1 MKRQISSWFAF
12 GFAGPSPSA
21 RAAQQ
26 ASSRK
31 PIGIFVSA
39 PAWQRSN
46 RIGKGRELSN
56 RAPAL
61 GALLGL
67 TCVAVLGLAQPARAD
82 PEQAKLVSI
91 DEADTPHATDLLA
104 LREYAHKIGEAPT
117 VASIEESK
125 KNPHAHFNNP
135 ELVAL
140 QEYAEQIGAA
150 APKSAIIEGSQSAH
164 PHLAEEELADLRKYA
179 QQVGV
184 DQPKPASIEESKSAH
199 PHADDPELLAPRDY
213 AEQVG
218 LAEPGSSSAPLR
230 MAQADNAFDA
240 LRDLFGRG
248 AQPSPA
254 PNSTP
259 DSAPGATPKA
269 KPRATPRRAKPVAPS
284 YVAPVL
290 VGHSVGSKTCL
301 GCHAAQTAAFGNTLM
316 GRIAK
321 TQPGK
326 FECENCHGPGSEHV
340 KAIGCAACHG
350 EGGVTRRPGTP
361 SLIGQDPQ
369 YLVPAMRAY
378 VNGQRKHELM
388 RSVLVGAG
396 DAELR
401 SIASYYASQ
410 VAERAPT
417 PLVGNPSAGRGAIGV
432 CAGCHGE
439 HGISIVPAWPS
450 LAGQDAQY
458 LADAIRAYKRG
469 SRTKAIAC
477 AACHGA
483 GGVSRSAGMPSLVGQ
498 DPQYLVRAMKAYV
511 DRDRKHGLMTALLS
525 GVNDSELE
533 NMADYYAGQTPAR
546 AQTSLVGDPAAGKNA
561 ATTCVECHGT
571 GHGAADPAWPSLAG
585 QDSQYLAHAI
595 RAYKEGSRDKVVAC
609 AACHGAGG
617 ISKRPG
623 MPNLVGLDPQY
634 LVAAMKG
641 YVSGQRRGPVMKAL
655 LTGVSDAELNKMAQY
670 YARQAPARAQTPII
684 GDPSAGKTAS
694 ASCAGCH
701 GEQGVSSNPAWPSLA
716 GQDARY
722 LAGALKAYK
731 DGSRTDA
738 TMKALVASLDDRTIN
753 DIASYYA
760 GLPPGHPSATGPAS
774 SSDPVLVSNHLVA
787 SLDGRTIDDV
797 ASYFASLQPEQAPG
811 APSGGGRDP
820 VLIRNNLVA
829 GLSEA
834 AINNIASYYATQ
846 HPEQPGGGR
855 GVAGGPP
862 PIRVGGAAPA
872 DGSSVGG
879 IISFR
884 KDDPSRRI
892 EDNNAICLNCHER
905 GERTFWR
912 GSVHEERAVA
922 CTDCHTIMKNV
933 SAVHQLKTPW
943 EPNTC
948 FQCHKDR
955 QAQLF
960 RSSHMPVREGKL
972 TCSNCHNPHGSPTEG
987 LLREASI
994 NDNCYKCHAEKRGPF
1009 LFEHAPVR
1017 ENCLN
1022 CHDPHGSINE
1032 FSLKMSRPRLCYE
1045 CHTIG
1050 HGQAGVGS
1058 QFTVSRSCQNCHTL
1072 IHGSNSPAGAV
1083 FQR

>member
-1 MKRQISSWFAF
+1 
-12 GFAGPSPSA
+12 
-21 RAAQQ
+21 
-26 ASSRK
+26 
-31 PIGIFVSA
+31 
-39 PAWQRSN
+39 
-46 RIGKGRELSN
+46 
-56 RAPAL
+56 
-61 GALLGL
+61 
-67 TCVAVLGLAQPARAD
+67 
-82 PEQAKLVSI
+82 
-91 DEADTPHATDLLA
+91 
-104 LREYAHKIGEAPT
+104 
-117 VASIEESK
+117 
-125 KNPHAHFNNP
+125 
-135 ELVAL
+135 
-140 QEYAEQIGAA
+140 
-150 APKSAIIEGSQSAH
+150 
-164 PHLAEEELADLRKYA
+164 
-179 QQVGV
+179 
-184 DQPKPASIEESKSAH
+184 
-199 PHADDPELLAPRDY
+199 
-213 AEQVG
+213 
-218 LAEPGSSSAPLR
+218 
-230 MAQADNAFDA
+230 
-240 LRDLFGRG
+240 
-248 AQPSPA
+248 
-254 PNSTP
+254 
-259 DSAPGATPKA
+259 
-269 KPRATPRRAKPVAPS
+269 
-284 YVAPVL
+284 
-290 VGHSVGSKTCL
+290 
-301 GCHAAQTAAFGNTLM
+301 M

-350 EGGVTRRPGTP
+350 EGGVTPRPGTP

-483 GGVSRSAGMPSLVGQ
+483 GGISRSAGMPSLVGQ
-498 DPQYLVRAMKAYV
+498 DPQYLVAAMKAYV

-525 GVNDSELE
+525 GVSDSELK

-546 AQTSLVGDPAAGKNA
+546 AQTSLVGDPAAGKGA

-634 LVAAMKG
+634 LVSAMKA
-641 YVSGQRRGPVMKAL
+641 YVSGQRNGPVMKAL
-655 LTGVSDAELNKMAQY
+655 LAGVSDAELNNMAQY
-670 YARQAPARAQTPII
+670 YAHHAASRAQTPII

-694 ASCAGCH
+694 AACAGCH

-722 LAGALKAYK
+722 LASAIKAYK
-731 DGSRTDA
+731 NGSRTDA

-760 GLPPGHPSATGPAS
+760 GLAPAQPSATGAS
-774 SSDPVLVSNHLVA
+774 SKADPVLVSNHLVA
-787 SLDGRTIDDV
+787 SLDGRTIEDV
-797 ASYFASLQPEQAPG
+797 ASYFASLQPEQAAG
-811 APSGGGRDP
+811 ASSAAGLRDP
-820 VLIRNNLVA
+820 VLVRNSLLA
-829 GLSEA
+829 GLGEA
-834 AINNIASYYATQ
+834 TINNIASYYATQ

-855 GVAGGPP
+855 GGAGGPP

-884 KDDPSRRI
+884 KNDPSRRV

-960 RSSHMPVREGKL
+960 RSSHMPMREGKI

-1050 HGQAGVGS
+1050 HTQAGVGS
-1058 QFTVSRSCQNCHTL
+1058 QFSMSRSCQNCHTL

>member
-1 MKRQISSWFAF
+1 MGSVPGSQFVLLTGASVRCRAEQ
-12 GFAGPSPSA
+12 A
-21 RAAQQ
+21 RLRRVA
-26 ASSRK
+26 
-31 PIGIFVSA
+31 SA
-39 PAWQRSN
+39 PF
-46 RIGKGRELSN
+46 
-56 RAPAL
+56 
-61 GALLGL
+61 GL
-67 TCVAVLGLAQPARAD
+67 ACAAVLALAHPARAD
-82 PEQAKLVSI
+82 GEQSKPVGISA
-91 DEADTPHATDLLA
+91 TNNPHAADLVA
-104 LREYAHKIGEAPT
+104 LRDYAQQIGVQGLQ
-117 VASIEESK
+117 VASIVGSN
-125 KNPHAHFNNP
+125 NPHAHSDNA
-135 ELVAL
+135 EIVAL
-140 QEYAEQIGAA
+140 REYAEQIGAA
-150 APKSAIIEGSQSAH
+150 DPASATVEDSQS
-164 PHLAEEELADLRKYA
+164 PHSQPADDVFAELRDYA
-179 QQVGV
+179 QQIGI
-184 DQPKPASIEESKSAH
+184 DGPGASA
-199 PHADDPELLAPRDY
+199 AP
-213 AEQVG
+213 
-218 LAEPGSSSAPLR
+218 PLR

-240 LRDLFGRG
+240 LRDFLNRG
-248 AQPSPA
+248 SQPDPTPA
-254 PNSTP
+254 PNA
-259 DSAPGATPKA
+259 APGSTPKA
-269 KPRATPRRAKPVAPS
+269 KSPAATRRARPTVAPV

-290 VGHSVGSKTCL
+290 VGHLVGSKTCL
-301 GCHAAQTAAFGNTLM
+301 GCHAAQTAAFAATLM

-321 TQPGK
+321 TQPAK
-326 FECENCHGPGSEHV
+326 FECENCHGPGSEHI

-350 EGGVTRRPGTP
+350 EGGITKRPGTP

-483 GGVSRSAGMPSLVGQ
+483 GGISRSAGMPSLVGQ
-498 DPQYLVRAMKAYV
+498 DPQYLVAAMKAYV

-525 GVNDSELE
+525 GVSDSELE

-546 AQTSLVGDPAAGKNA
+546 AQTSLVGDPAAGKGA

-634 LVAAMKG
+634 LVSAMKA
-641 YVSGQRRGPVMKAL
+641 YVSGQRNGPVMKAL
-655 LTGVSDAELNKMAQY
+655 LAGVSDAELNNMAQY
-670 YARQAPARAQTPII
+670 YAHHVASRAQTPII

-694 ASCAGCH
+694 AACAGCH

-722 LAGALKAYK
+722 LASALKAYK
-731 DGSRTDA
+731 NGSRTDA

-760 GLPPGHPSATGPAS
+760 GLAPAQPSATGAS
-774 SSDPVLVSNHLVA
+774 SKADPVLVSNHLVA
-787 SLDGRTIDDV
+787 SLDGRTIEDV
-797 ASYFASLQPEQAPG
+797 ASYFASLQPEQAAG
-811 APSGGGRDP
+811 APSAAGLRDP
-820 VLIRNNLVA
+820 VLVRNSLLA
-829 GLSEA
+829 GLGEA
-834 AINNIASYYATQ
+834 TINNIASYYATQ

-884 KDDPSRRI
+884 KNDPSRRV

-922 CTDCHTIMKNV
+922 CTNCHTIMKNV
-933 SAVHQLKTPW
+933 SAVNQLKTPW

-960 RSSHMPVREGKL
+960 RSSHMPMREGKI

-1050 HGQAGVGS
+1050 HTQAGVGS
-1058 QFTVSRSCQNCHTL
+1058 QFSMSRSCQNCHTL